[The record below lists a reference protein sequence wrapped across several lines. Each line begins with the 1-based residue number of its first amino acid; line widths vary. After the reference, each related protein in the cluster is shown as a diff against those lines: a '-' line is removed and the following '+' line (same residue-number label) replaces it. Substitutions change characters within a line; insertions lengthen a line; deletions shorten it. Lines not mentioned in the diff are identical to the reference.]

1 MLIRKGNFVTAAQTL
16 LVLRITL
23 DDHVANGFRKYIYA
37 CDLISTVQ
45 NTEISF
51 PGVIMEMCSFRT
63 RKLCKISVF
72 YAVTIVNT

>member
-1 MLIRKGNFVTAAQTL
+1 MLIRKGNFVTVAQTL

-51 PGVIMEMCSFRT
+51 NFLVWLWKCVVSARENYVKFRY
-63 RKLCKISVF
+63 F
-72 YAVTIVNT
+72 MQ